1 MLDAALKLGSQINR
15 EWRLRQKWLFS
26 VASIILNALIHEAHD
41 LAGEPQE
48 RRAGRSQ
55 QKLKAVRPLDSA
67 RTR

>member
-1 MLDAALKLGSQINR
+1 
-15 EWRLRQKWLFS
+15 
-26 VASIILNALIHEAHD
+26 LNALIHEAHD

>member
-48 RRAGRSQ
+48 RRAGRFATEVKGRATS
-55 QKLKAVRPLDSA
+55 R
-67 RTR
+67 